1 MRRRRGEN
9 LKNFLVFERV
19 SGSLAEVLALPIPG
33 AAIFVSWRVHL
44 FSLPRSL
51 MTASLGNG

>member
-19 SGSLAEVLALPIPG
+19 AGSLAEVLALPTPG

-44 FSLPRSL
+44 FSLLGAL
-51 MTASLGNG
+51 MMASLGPG